1 MLLLNLLFPQAFQRV
16 KDMYAELKSREGQS
30 PALGAQGSRV
40 QSIDLEAKALFE
52 ETWNMMLR
60 MESKPL
66 SSG

>member
-1 MLLLNLLFPQAFQRV
+1 M
-16 KDMYAELKSREGQS
+16 KDMYAELKSRQGQS